1 MVGEHASCERI
12 EHGGPSISA
21 DEGFKTLVQSS
32 THAGGLAAVDF
43 YFIQDD
49 GAMFKATIPYEPYFY
64 VTCRVSGLDIQE
76 TGSSCWLHLGWC
88 RNNSGRM
95 AREAVRGCAAPG

>member
-1 MVGEHASCERI
+1 MVGEYASGERFSRRR
-12 EHGGPSISA
+12 GVKSLT
-21 DEGFKTLVQSS
+21 EGKTLVESS

-64 VTCRVSGLDIQE
+64 VTCRVSRLTIKRFKKLTE
-76 TGSSCWLHLGWC
+76 L
-88 RNNSGRM
+88 
-95 AREAVRGCAAPG
+95 